1 MNATPARRAGA
12 VALTLEAP
20 VTFTPPRTPMARMAP
35 FAMVCFI
42 ASLAPAGGNPT
53 WAGEGE
59 LASPGASV
67 AGEGAA
73 VQAERPRPPAVG
85 PRESA
90 ADLADSGE
98 AERLAV
104 WQAEEGFAAAFA
116 ARDPERFAAF
126 IADEAVFAGA
136 NTLLRGK
143 AAVREAWTRMMLD
156 GPAAPFSWRPTRVL
170 VTGDVALSSG
180 PVLDPAGNWVG
191 GFTSV
196 WRRQADGAWKVALDG
211 AAPCQAPTTGS

>member
-1 MNATPARRAGA
+1 MTITSPFRSPTRVAALFALAGY
-12 VALTLEAP
+12 
-20 VTFTPPRTPMARMAP
+20 
-35 FAMVCFI
+35 I
-42 ASLAPAGGNPT
+42 ASLAPLGGNAV
-53 WAGEGE
+53 WAAGEE
-59 LASPGASV
+59 LAPSGQVEPTQV
-67 AGEGAA
+67 
-73 VQAERPRPPAVG
+73 PAVDPG
-85 PRESA
+85 PSA
-90 ADLADSGE
+90 ADPTDPGE
-98 AERLAV
+98 VDRLAV

-126 IADEAVFAGA
+126 VAEDAVFAGA

-191 GFTSV
+191 AFTSV
-196 WRRQADGAWKVALDG
+196 WRRQPDGAWKVALDG
-211 AAPCQAPTTGS
+211 AAPCQVPTTER